1 MKISALLF
9 PKQSRSF
16 KGQRWVSIV
25 MRSLHLIGI
34 AGVGAAFLF
43 QLPETQWIPYMVLTL
58 SSGSAIMLLEIW
70 SNGIWLIQLRGL
82 STLLKLLILSTTF
95 IIGLQSYILVAVILV
110 SGIMSHAPA
119 KVRYYSVFHRKIINS
134 Y

>member
-16 KGQRWVSIV
+16 KGQRWISIV
-25 MRSLHLIGI
+25 IRSLHLIGI

-43 QLPETQWIPYMVLTL
+43 QLPETQWIPYMVITL
-58 SSGSAIMLLEIW
+58 SSGSAMMLLEIW

>member
-1 MKISALLF
+1 
-9 PKQSRSF
+9 
-16 KGQRWVSIV
+16 

>member
-1 MKISALLF
+1 LKISVLLF

-25 MRSLHLIGI
+25 IRSLHLIGI

-58 SSGSAIMLLEIW
+58 SSGSAMMLLEIW

>member
-25 MRSLHLIGI
+25 IRSLHLIGI

-43 QLPETQWIPYMVLTL
+43 QLPDIQWLPYMVLTL
-58 SSGSAIMLLEIW
+58 TSGSAMMLLEIW

-95 IIGLQSYILVAVILV
+95 VVGLQPYILVAVILI

-119 KVRYYSVFHRKIINS
+119 KVRYYSVFHRKVINS
-134 Y
+134 H

>member
-1 MKISALLF
+1 MKISALFF

-16 KGQRWVSIV
+16 KGQRWISIV
-25 MRSLHLIGI
+25 IRSLHLIGI

-43 QLPETQWIPYMVLTL
+43 QLPETQWIPYMVITL
-58 SSGSAIMLLEIW
+58 SSGSAMMLLEIW

>member
-1 MKISALLF
+1 M
-9 PKQSRSF
+9 
-16 KGQRWVSIV
+16 SIV
-25 MRSLHLIGI
+25 IRSLHLIGI

-43 QLPETQWIPYMVLTL
+43 QLPEAQWLPYMVLIL
-58 SSGSAIMLLEIW
+58 LSGSAMMLLEIW

-95 IIGLQSYILVAVILV
+95 IVGLQPYILVAVILI
-110 SGIMSHAPA
+110 SGTMSHAPG

-134 Y
+134 H